1 MNAEIPAAVELQRV
15 LPTRGTG
22 LEVLAKGGSLLRA
35 HFQNTQNIF
44 KSSDTEGE
52 LGDSCLRY
60 LRRQLVLPKG
70 KFVTNATLSQP
81 GISQLRTLQEQKKTG
96 RLPVRESAR
105 SVSWRAAGQ
114 SLPKN
119 PNRYTHNRENE
130 SAPSYRR
137 FS

>member
-1 MNAEIPAAVELQRV
+1 MQRSRQQ
-15 LPTRGTG
+15 LNSRESFPRGG
-22 LEVLAKGGSLLRA
+22 QAWKSSRRVGHFCA

-81 GISQLRTLQEQKKTG
+81 GISQLRTKGFGGKGKKKRDKGKKGVWAKKKKDTG
-96 RLPVRESAR
+96 EREGEGGVLPE
-105 SVSWRAAGQ
+105 
-114 SLPKN
+114 
-119 PNRYTHNRENE
+119 T
-130 SAPSYRR
+130 
-137 FS
+137 